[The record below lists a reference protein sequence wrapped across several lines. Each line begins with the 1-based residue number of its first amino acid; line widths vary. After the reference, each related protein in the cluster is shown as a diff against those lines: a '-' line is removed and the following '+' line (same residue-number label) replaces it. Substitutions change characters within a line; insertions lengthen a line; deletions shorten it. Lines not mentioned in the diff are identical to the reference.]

1 MKMSKK
7 QQYRSFSK
15 RLTRRIMLALTLALL
30 LVAACFN
37 WLEADVF
44 THYYKVY
51 CKILLDV
58 KNETVRKALYGVEVA
73 VMNSTDDLEERLQ
86 SPATVFN
93 ALRDELE
100 RNQQIVGFFAC
111 FEPDYYPSQG
121 RSFQPYAFW
130 RDGRIDT
137 MQIAKEGND
146 YLEDDWYGRALAAD
160 SGYWS
165 EPYMDDAG
173 SGAPM
178 CTYSVPIHDS
188 TGRKVGVFGADISLD
203 WLYGQLRAIDKE
215 YSFFKGFIKNTK
227 KIDTLSIFSS
237 SIIIDSVGTYIVH
250 PDKKRILEDNFYEE
264 LRQQKDTASLQLLKD
279 MKARKS
285 GTGKATIDKLT
296 HYVFY
301 APHEQTGWMMAI
313 TVPRLIIMLP
323 IVMRC
328 FVLSFIFFIALIAVY
343 LICRSTI
350 RRSTRPLQTLTKSA
364 DEVAKGNFNAP
375 LPDIKHNDEIR
386 LLRDS
391 FGNMQQS
398 LSQYIEELKTT
409 TAQKSAIESELAIA
423 RNIQMSIL
431 PNAEFSSLNSKI
443 ELYAS
448 MNPAKEVGGD
458 LYDYFVRDNRLY
470 FCIGDVAGKGVPA
483 ALVMTTVCGAFRL
496 LAESESEPLRIVTRM
511 NDMMTRDTRM
521 TIFVTFFAG
530 VLDLDSGRLCY
541 CNAGHKEP
549 VMIPQFSL
557 LKTKQRNL
565 PVGAMSDWV
574 FTQQETTLAPD
585 TTLCLYTDGL
595 DEAGNA
601 RCQMFGNER
610 IKEVLQ
616 TLSPEPRTLIK
627 QRTQAVA
634 DFVGDTEQSDDLT
647 MLALHYAG
655 HSHSI
660 VAGGLEEIS

>member
-1 MKMSKK
+1 MSKK
-7 QQYRSFSK
+7 QRYRSFSK
-15 RLTRRIMLALTLALL
+15 RLTRHIMLALTLALIV
-30 LVAACFN
+30 VAACFN
-37 WLEADVF
+37 WLEADTF

-86 SPATVFN
+86 SPATVFS
-93 ALRDELE
+93 ALRDELQ
-100 RNQQIVGFFAC
+100 RNPQIVGFFAC

-137 MQIAKEGND
+137 MQIARKGND

-160 SGYWS
+160 SSYWS
-165 EPYMDDAG
+165 EPYIDDAG
-173 SGAPM
+173 SGALM
-178 CTYSVPIHDS
+178 CSYSVPIHDR

-203 WLYGQLRAIDKE
+203 WLYGQLKAIDKE
-215 YSFFKGFIKNTK
+215 YSFFKGFIKDTK
-227 KIDTLSIFSS
+227 RIDTLSIFSS

-285 GTGKATIDKLT
+285 GTGQATIDRLT

-301 APHEQTGWMMAI
+301 TPQEQTGWMMAV
-313 TVPRLIIMLP
+313 TMPKLIIMLP
-323 IVMRC
+323 IALRC
-328 FVLSFIFFIALIAVY
+328 LMLSFIFLIALIAVY
-343 LICRSTI
+343 FICRHTI

-375 LPDIKHNDEIR
+375 LPELRHNDEIR

-398 LSQYIEELKTT
+398 LSQYIDELKTT
-409 TAQKSAIESELAIA
+409 TAQKAAIQSELSIA
-423 RNIQMSIL
+423 HNIQMSML
-431 PNAEFSSLNSKI
+431 PDAEFSAPDSKLK
-443 ELYAS
+443 LYAS
-448 MNPAKEVGGD
+448 MKPAKEVGGD
-458 LYDYFVRDNRLY
+458 LYDYFVRDSRLY

-496 LAESESEPLRIVTRM
+496 LAESEREPQRIVARM
-511 NDMMTRDTRM
+511 NDMLTRDNSM

-530 VLDLDSGRLCY
+530 VLNLDTGHLCY
-541 CNAGHKEP
+541 CNAGHKAAV
-549 VMIPQFSL
+549 VMPQFSQL
-557 LKTKQRNL
+557 IPEKRNL
-565 PVGAMSDWV
+565 PVGAMPGWA
-574 FTQQETTLAPD
+574 FTQQETTLEPG
-585 TTLCLYTDGL
+585 TTLFLYTDGL
-595 DEAGNA
+595 DEAENA
-601 RCQMFGNER
+601 RRQMFGKER
-610 IKEVLQ
+610 MNGVLHNASQ
-616 TLSPEPRTLIK
+616 EPHTLI
-627 QRTQAVA
+627 QQMTQAVA
-634 DFVGDTEQSDDLT
+634 AFTGDTEQSDDLT
-647 MLALHYAG
+647 MLALQY
-655 HSHSI
+655 
-660 VAGGLEEIS
+660 V